1 VAARTAGVIGLGSMG
16 MGAARSL
23 LRAGFSTFA
32 CDVRREALDSFGAAA
47 GVACATPA
55 EVGAKAGVVAI
66 FVVNAEQ
73 AEEVLFGANGAA
85 AAMKPGGAVL
95 FCVTAAPDYAERLGG
110 RLAERGILLLD
121 APVSGGA
128 AKAAAGEMT
137 IMASGAPAAFAA
149 CEEALAAIASKVY
162 RLGDRPG
169 QGSRIKVVNQLL
181 AGVHIAAMAEAM
193 ALGIRAGCDPDVVYE
208 VISNSAGSSWMFQN
222 RGPHILAGDYTP
234 LSAVSIFVKDLGI
247 VLDTARKLTFPLPL
261 TAAAHQMFLATSA
274 HGHGGEDDSAVI
286 KMFQALTGIE
296 LPGGKPS
303 SPRGKAP

>member
-1 VAARTAGVIGLGSMG
+1 

-23 LRAGFSTFA
+23 LRAGFATAA
-32 CDVRREALDSFGAAA
+32 CDVRREALDAFAAA
-47 GVACATPA
+47 GGVACASPA
-55 EVGAKAGVVAI
+55 EVGAKTDVIAI
-66 FVVNAEQ
+66 FVVNGEQ
-73 AEEVLFGANGAA
+73 TDEVLFGANGAA
-85 AAMKPGGAVL
+85 AAMKPGSAVV
-95 FCVTAAPDYAERLGG
+95 FSVTAAPDYAERLAA

-137 IMASGAPAAFAA
+137 VMASGSAEAFAA
-149 CEEALAAIASKVY
+149 CEDVLGAIATKVY
-162 RLGDRPG
+162 RLGPRPG

-193 ALGIRAGCDPDVVYE
+193 ALGLRAGCDPNVVYE

-234 LSAVSIFVKDLGI
+234 HSAVNIFVKDLGI
-247 VLDTARKLTFPLPL
+247 VLDTGRKLTFPLPL

-274 HGHGGEDDSAVI
+274 HGHGGEDDAAVI

-296 LPGGKPS
+296 LPKGE
-303 SPRGKAP
+303 AP